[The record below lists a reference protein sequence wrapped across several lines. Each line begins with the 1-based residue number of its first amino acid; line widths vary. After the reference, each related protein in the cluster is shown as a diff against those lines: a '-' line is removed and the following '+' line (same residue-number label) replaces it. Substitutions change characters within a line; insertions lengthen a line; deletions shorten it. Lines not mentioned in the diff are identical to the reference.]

1 MAGPK
6 DDLNKSLEQLGK
18 EIAKNNKEL
27 GDAKK
32 ASGASKEERKAF
44 FEQMAKLQQ
53 ECLKKQLIADNEK
66 RRKEIKD
73 NLVEKKGMT
82 EAAAEAMSKTMG
94 RAEEK
99 AAAKR
104 LERDKT
110 FSGRMLNS
118 ITGAFSKQPK
128 DKKSAED
135 KMEEKRADQKRTGL
149 LMRLVGGLGKTAG
162 KGGLGLMGFFKK
174 FIGGKLKLILMGIA
188 GGLMVLFSQLKLSEV
203 KKMWESFKKAI
214 IAIYDFLAPIV
225 KAIWKWSKDT
235 LLPTLVDFFMD
246 SMKSIKKLF
255 TDLKE
260 RFSGWGQMS
269 FKEKVLSVL
278 GAFEDIGSFVFDM
291 ITNLMV
297 GVEKLLGGDG
307 TFMKDTMGEFKL
319 WLTNIWEWIKLL
331 FTDPKKALQQAW
343 DKLLAGVKSIGKWIM
358 KNWID
363 PLWNKITGWFSWD
376 DGDKDLDDKSAKD
389 KLWGGFKSMMK
400 SIYGFFRKIFNL
412 DYVGMAV
419 SLAKKSGEAGKWL
432 LGEMGLIPGVES
444 AKERLAREAREAAVG
459 TQTAQAEADRQAE
472 SEQLIKDAQAGK
484 GEAGEIIRKRRTN
497 EQQIEEADRKIAN
510 LNAQLERSRKAF
522 QMGKMTAKSVKAQAD
537 IIAELKTQKEVKEF
551 LEKGQ
556 AAIEAEGKKVIVTP
570 QRSALQQQ
578 LMRDEGFKPKVYKD
592 TRGID
597 TVGIGFNLE
606 KKGAQKSLDEAGINK
621 SVADLRSGKASLTQE
636 EAQKLMMGE
645 IPYFRSVAEKYVGS
659 ATWKKLPPSKRNA
672 LTNLAFNLG
681 PKKLELFSK
690 LKKAIQDENWDE
702 AENQLLY
709 NEKGETSKYASQVKG
724 RATRIAA
731 LLNPNDKIGAMND
744 GVKGMQG
751 AEGGKGKTIV
761 VTDASKKIT
770 NTNKQNLNYNP
781 DGSTRNGKTSGAV
794 PEWYANPSYG

>member
-1 MAGPK
+1 
-6 DDLNKSLEQLGK
+6 
-18 EIAKNNKEL
+18 
-27 GDAKK
+27 
-32 ASGASKEERKAF
+32 
-44 FEQMAKLQQ
+44 MAKLQQ
-53 ECLKKQLIADNEK
+53 EGLKKQLIADNEK

-128 DKKSAED
+128 DKKTAED
-135 KMEEKRADQKRTGL
+135 KMEAKKADEKRTGL

-162 KGGLGLMGFFKK
+162 KGGMGLMGFFKK

-188 GGLMVLFSQLKLSEV
+188 GGLMVLFGQLKLSEV

-260 RFSGWGQMS
+260 RFSGWGEMS

-278 GAFEDIGSFVFDM
+278 GAFEDIGSFIFDM

-307 TFMKDTMGEFKL
+307 TFMKDTMEEFKL

-331 FTDPKKALQQAW
+331 FTNPKEALQQAW
-343 DKLLAGVKSIGKWIM
+343 DKLLGGVKSIGKWIM

-363 PLWNKITGWFSWD
+363 PLWEKITGWFSWD
-376 DGDKDLDDKSAKD
+376 DGDEDLNDKSAKD

-400 SIYGFFRKIFNL
+400 SIYAFFRKIFSL
-412 DYVGMAV
+412 DFVGMAV

-444 AKERLAREAREAAVG
+444 AKERKAREAKEEATG
-459 TQTAQAEADRQAE
+459 MQTAQMEANRKKE
-472 SEQLIKDAQAGK
+472 SEQLIKDAQEGK
-484 GEAGEIIRKRRTN
+484 GEAGEFIQKRRTK
-497 EQQIEEADRKIAN
+497 EKLLEEDERKIAN
-510 LNAQLERSRKAF
+510 LNAQLERLDKKKLTKKVVDERSRITEELR
-522 QMGKMTAKSVKAQAD
+522 TAKDVKRYH
-537 IIAELKTQKEVKEF
+537 
-551 LEKGQ
+551 EKGQ

-570 QRSALQQQ
+570 QRSTLQQQ
-578 LMRDEGFKPKVYKD
+578 LLRDEGFKKKVYKD

-597 TVGIGFNLE
+597 TIGIGFNLE

-659 ATWKKLPPSKRNA
+659 ATWKKLPANKRNA

-681 PKKLELFSK
+681 PEKLKQFVK
-690 LKKAIQDENWDE
+690 LKKAIQEEKWDE

-724 RATRIAA
+724 RATRIASA
-731 LLNPNDKIGAMND
+731 LNPNDKIGAMND

-751 AEGGKGKTIV
+751 AEGGKGQTV
-761 VTDASKKIT
+761 VVADASKKIT
-770 NTNKQNLNYNP
+770 NTNQQNMNYNP